1 MSFIINNSKMAEPTI
16 TSNIEVLPE
25 NFWDRHFPEAKWEN
39 RTNEKI
45 INRRANSHQEELK
58 TSLKNYPINPNTTE
72 IFCKYPV
79 LYIRTKDNKYDDTI
93 IKNLSA
99 KKLSP
104 ENLEKYSVL
113 LELMGKLEAITKKY
127 EQTLRNLT
135 NKELN
140 SIDEAILDELILED
154 ESEQE
159 KWFQQFME
167 KSF

>member
-1 MSFIINNSKMAEPTI
+1 MAEPTI

-104 ENLEKYSVL
+104 ENLEKYSAM
-113 LELMGKLEAITKKY
+113 LELMGKIVRITDNY
-127 EQTLRNLT
+127 EQNLRNLT
-135 NKELN
+135 DEELN
-140 SIDEAILDELILED
+140 SIDKTKLDELILED
-154 ESEQE
+154 NSEQE
-159 KWFQQFME
+159 KRFLELIQ
-167 KSF
+167 KTTN

>member
-1 MSFIINNSKMAEPTI
+1 MAEPTI

-93 IKNLSA
+93 IKNLST

-104 ENLEKYSVL
+104 ENLEKYSAM
-113 LELMGKLEAITKKY
+113 LELMGKIERITDNY
-127 EQTLRNLT
+127 EQNLRNLT
-135 NKELN
+135 DEELN
-140 SIDEAILDELILED
+140 SIDETKLDELILED
-154 ESEQE
+154 NSEQE
-159 KWFQQFME
+159 KRFLELIQ
-167 KSF
+167 KTTN

>member
-1 MSFIINNSKMAEPTI
+1 MAEPTI

-104 ENLEKYSVL
+104 ENLEKYSAM
-113 LELMGKLEAITKKY
+113 LELMGKIERITDNY
-127 EQTLRNLT
+127 EQNLRNLT
-135 NKELN
+135 DEELN
-140 SIDEAILDELILED
+140 SIDETKLDELILED
-154 ESEQE
+154 NSEQE
-159 KWFQQFME
+159 KRFLELIQ
-167 KSF
+167 KTTN

>member
-1 MSFIINNSKMAEPTI
+1 MAEPTI

-104 ENLEKYSVL
+104 ENLEKYSAM
-113 LELMGKLEAITKKY
+113 LELMGNIETITDNY
-127 EQTLRNLT
+127 EQNLRNLT
-135 NKELN
+135 DEELN
-140 SIDEAILDELILED
+140 SIDETKLDELILED
-154 ESEQE
+154 NSEQE
-159 KWFQQFME
+159 KRFLELIQ
-167 KSF
+167 KTTN

>member
-1 MSFIINNSKMAEPTI
+1 MAEPTI

-39 RTNEKI
+39 RSNEKI
-45 INRRANSHQEELK
+45 VNRWANSHQEELK
-58 TSLKNYPINPNTTE
+58 ESLKNYPISPNTTE

-79 LYIRTKDNKYDDTI
+79 LYIRIKDSKYDDSI

-99 KKLSP
+99 KKLFSQ
-104 ENLEKYSVL
+104 NLEKYSAL
-113 LELMGKLEAITKKY
+113 LELMGKIEAITEKY

-135 NKELN
+135 DKELN
-140 SIDEAILDELILED
+140 SIDETTLDELILED

-159 KWFQQFME
+159 KRFLELIQ
-167 KSF
+167 KITN

>member
-1 MSFIINNSKMAEPTI
+1 MAEPTI

-104 ENLEKYSVL
+104 ENLEKYSAM
-113 LELMGKLEAITKKY
+113 LELMGKIVRITDNY
-127 EQTLRNLT
+127 EQNLRNLT
-135 NKELN
+135 DEELN
-140 SIDEAILDELILED
+140 SIDETKLDELILED
-154 ESEQE
+154 NSEQE
-159 KWFQQFME
+159 KRFLELIQ
-167 KSF
+167 KTTN

>member
-1 MSFIINNSKMAEPTI
+1 MAEPTI

-104 ENLEKYSVL
+104 ENLEKYSAM
-113 LELMGKLEAITKKY
+113 LELMGKIERITDNY
-127 EQTLRNLT
+127 EQNLRNLT
-135 NKELN
+135 DEELN
-140 SIDEAILDELILED
+140 SIDKTKLDELILED
-154 ESEQE
+154 NSEQE
-159 KWFQQFME
+159 KRFLELIQ
-167 KSF
+167 KTTN